1 MQKLPWLE
9 PGEPFPDAT
18 RAWGPEAPA
27 PGLLAAGGALDV
39 ATLLGS
45 AGGGL
50 MDDPL
55 REAIP
60 RALQPAL
67 LTLLA
72 LGIIIVVAK
81 FILAGS
87 TKAVTTSKT
96 NLEGQTLPANPQY
109 ADPGGGGGKN

>member
-1 MQKLPWLE
+1 MESLKK
-9 PGEPFPDAT
+9 FFRD
-18 RAWGPEAPA
+18 EA
-27 PGLLAAGGALDV
+27 GFTGA
-39 ATLLGS
+39 
-45 AGGGL
+45 
-50 MDDPL
+50 
-55 REAIP
+55 EK
-60 RALQPAL
+60 AL